1 MIKGLGHKRYK
12 KKAGLVRRGQQSY
25 RIASAFVELMGSCEK
40 ERGVPGKSLGAETT
54 MCFLWTTDR
63 LRKVEQELY
72 GEQEVDET
80 PGHIK
85 ENSFSS
91 VLNPH
96 AFLFDLYHAIGPPST
111 PGRVVDLFRIK
122 EG

>member
-1 MIKGLGHKRYK
+1 VFSLDHRQTPESGTGAVWRARSRRDTGAHKRK
-12 KKAGLVRRGQQSY
+12 FLLFCTE
-25 RIASAFVELMGSCEK
+25 SA
-40 ERGVPGKSLGAETT
+40 
-54 MCFLWTTDR
+54 CFLTVIF
-63 LRKVEQELY
+63 LL
-72 GEQEVDET
+72 
-80 PGHIK
+80 
-85 ENSFSS
+85 S